1 MSTGKVLLGVIAG
14 VATGAALGVLLAPAK
29 GSETRGKI
37 SAKGKDYTGLVKNKF
52 DKVKGGITEKLKNN
66 KEQVSAVS

>member
-29 GSETRGKI
+29 GSETRDKI
-37 SAKGKDYTGLVKNKF
+37 STKRKDYTDSVKDRF
-52 DKVKGGITEKLKNN
+52 DKVKESLSDKFKKDKGYGP
-66 KEQVSAVS
+66 AVE

>member
-29 GSETRGKI
+29 GSETRGII
-37 SAKGKDYTGLVKNKF
+37 SAKGKDYTDSVKNKF
-52 DKVKGGITEKLKNN
+52 DKVKGGITEKFKNN
-66 KEQVSAVS
+66 KEQASAAS